1 MRVPTLLKKVIQMD
15 GYRDEYVQGEFV
27 ISSDQL
33 RLNLLAESFS
43 K

>member
-1 MRVPTLLKKVIQMD
+1 VATLLKKVIQMD

-27 ISSDQL
+27 ISTGQL
-33 RLNLLAESFS
+33 RLNLLAQSSS